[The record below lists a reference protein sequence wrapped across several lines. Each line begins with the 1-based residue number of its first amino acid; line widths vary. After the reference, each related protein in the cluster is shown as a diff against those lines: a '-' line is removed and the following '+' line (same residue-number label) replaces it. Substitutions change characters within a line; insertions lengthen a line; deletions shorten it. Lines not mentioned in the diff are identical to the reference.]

1 MLVRPCLRFSVH
13 SFSSR
18 RRLFALFEGG
28 SIATPCPFLS
38 CIFFFR
44 LLLVVMVA
52 VLLLWVLVLLL
63 VLLLEDLAR
72 CSHDLFQLAS
82 LALFFPASVLALS
95 TFMIW

>member
-1 MLVRPCLRFSVH
+1 MLVRPCLRFSIH

-38 CIFFFR
+38 CLFFFR
-44 LLLVVMVA
+44 LLLVVVVA
-52 VLLLWVLVLLL
+52 VVLLWLLLPLL
-63 VLLLEDLAR
+63 LLLEDLAR

-82 LALFFPASVLALS
+82 LAQFFPANVFALG
-95 TFMIW
+95 TFMM